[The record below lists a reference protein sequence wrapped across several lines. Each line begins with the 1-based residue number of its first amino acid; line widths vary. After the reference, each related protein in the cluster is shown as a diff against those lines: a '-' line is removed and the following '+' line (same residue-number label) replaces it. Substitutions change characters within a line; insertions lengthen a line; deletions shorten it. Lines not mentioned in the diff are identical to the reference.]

1 MMQQYIPGAT
11 VVGIASKDGVVLAS
25 ERRYTYGNYVI
36 SKNVKKVFQITE
48 NIGAACAGMV
58 GDMQVL
64 VKNIQALIRLRELE
78 TGKKSRTNSVAKLM
92 SVIMFENRLYPLL
105 TQVIVGGVSDSPE
118 IYALDPLGSVL
129 PDKYIAIGSG
139 EEIAIGVIENDYRDD
154 ITTEEAVD
162 LAIRAI
168 KSAIKRDA
176 ASGDGVDMLIIRK
189 NGSELK
195 SIEF

>member
-48 NIGAACAGMV
+48 NVGAACAGMV

-64 VKNIQALIRLRELE
+64 VKNIQALIRIRELE

-195 SIEF
+195 SIDF